1 MKETINIDVELKD
14 FLKKTPKS
22 DYIIVNQKG
31 KWVAVSKEEFL
42 KDTFKKIQSLEDE
55 IESYRLDNKD
65 MKNKIKKFENALI
78 QYGFNLINGGE
89 R

>member
-1 MKETINIDVELKD
+1 MKQPVTLDVELKD

-42 KDTFKKIQSLEDE
+42 KDTFKKIQSLEEE

>member
-31 KWVAVSKEEFL
+31 KWVTVSKEEL
-42 KDTFKKIQSLEDE
+42 MKDTFKKIQSLEDE

>member
-1 MKETINIDVELKD
+1 MKETISIDVELKD

-31 KWVAVSKEEFL
+31 KWVAVSKEELL
-42 KDTFKKIQSLEDE
+42 KDAFKKIQSLEDE

>member
-31 KWVAVSKEEFL
+31 KWIAVSKEEFF
-42 KDTFKKIQSLEDE
+42 KDTSREIQSLKDE

>member
-31 KWVAVSKEEFL
+31 KWVAVSKEELL
-42 KDTFKKIQSLEDE
+42 KDAFKKIQSLEDE

>member
-31 KWVAVSKEEFL
+31 KWIAVSKEEFL

>member
-31 KWVAVSKEEFL
+31 KWVAVSKEEL
-42 KDTFKKIQSLEDE
+42 MKDTFKKIQSLEDE